1 MRKLDETTI
10 TSAVLDSLE
19 STGDPRVKQVTT
31 ALVQHLHDFARAV
44 SLTPEEWLAGIALLT
59 QVGRKC
65 TSTRQEFILLSDI
78 LGLSTLVDAMHNRHQ
93 DAGTP
98 STVFG
103 PFYREGVPLM
113 ELGARIMRDAR
124 HPVLVKG
131 RIHDAHGDPVV
142 GAEIEVWQASPEGFY
157 DIQLPDPTIIDL
169 RGRFRTDASG
179 EYRFVSE
186 MPKGYPIPTD
196 GPVGRILHALGRHPN
211 RPAHIHF
218 LIHAAG
224 FEELVTALYLA
235 DDPYIGQDTVFGDSA
250 PLAVLAGTPAQE
262 APDMPCIQYDFGLVR
277 TAEPR
282 AGTVRVGA
290 DPAALMA
297 R

>member
-1 MRKLDETTI
+1 MRKLDENTI
-10 TSAVLDSLE
+10 TAAVLESLDG
-19 STGDPRVKQVTT
+19 TRDLRVKQVT
-31 ALVQHLHDFARAV
+31 AAHVEHLHDFARAI

-59 QVGRKC
+59 QVGQKC

-78 LGLSTLVDAMHNRHQ
+78 LGLSTLVDSMRNRHQ
-93 DAGTP
+93 DGGTP

-113 ELGARIMRDAR
+113 ELGGSIARNAK

-131 RIHDAHGDPVV
+131 RIRNTQGDPVA

-218 LIHAAG
+218 LIRATG
-224 FEELVTALYLA
+224 FDELVTALYIA
-235 DDPYIGQDTVFGDSA
+235 DDPYIGQDAVFGDSA
-250 PLAVLAGTPAQE
+250 PLAVAVGAPAQE
-262 APDMPCIQYDFGLVR
+262 APDMPCIQYDFCLVR
-277 TAEPR
+277 TAEPQ

-297 R
+297 G